1 MRCTENSHYVHRKLS
16 LLLPTNVTIHK
27 LQSMSWIFLAQL
39 SSFKQW
45 IFLLFYRLISP
56 FNFLVD
62 SFVSGKGN
70 LWTVETS
77 LKYVSQWYGCKL
89 KFYIYYITEYS
100 TKLTEKMVYNWIA
113 RCFII
118 FMKRKQLIH
127 TRVYVL
133 TTIKFIYFCLFLC
146 YFHFCLNW
154 KEIPDPHLSN
164 ESYGSSGWKFHTF
177 HSTHFMVKVKKR
189 GKFW

>member
-45 IFLLFYRLISP
+45 IFLLFYRPISP
-56 FNFLVD
+56 FSFLVD

-113 RCFII
+113 TVFYHFHETQTTHSYSCICFNNN
-118 FMKRKQLIH
+118 Q
-127 TRVYVL
+127 
-133 TTIKFIYFCLFLC
+133 IYLFLP
-146 YFHFCLNW
+146 FLVLLSLLLKLKGNPGPAPFKWILW
-154 KEIPDPHLSN
+154 ILWLEISHISQ
-164 ESYGSSGWKFHTF
+164 HTF
-177 HSTHFMVKVKKR
+177 HGES
-189 GKFW
+189 